1 MPGDEGTWTPRP
13 DPTLLTTEQMERG
26 DKAERDYV
34 DGLFAVLNERLRG
47 IDTAT
52 IVLNEIVTRVPTEV
66 QKEVLHLR
74 ELVEEKFD
82 SVGTQ
87 FKERDTRSERES
99 RDNEIRVNAAFAA
112 ADKAADERNKSNG
125 LAIDK
130 AQATTAEAISKLA
143 ELFRTSISAQGDKI
157 DDLKDRLSEL
167 SDRVGRIES
176 TKAGATEQARKA
188 EVTFGQLLG
197 AVGTVLAV
205 ASFVIYLVAT
215 SGGPS

>member
-1 MPGDEGTWTPRP
+1 MPDDAAEWTPRP
-13 DPTLLTTEQMERG
+13 DPTMLTTEQIVRG

-34 DGLFAVLNERLRG
+34 DGRIAVIEERLRG

-52 IVLNEIVTRVPTEV
+52 IVLNNIVTKVPTEV
-66 QKEVLHLR
+66 QKEVTHLR
-74 ELVEEKFD
+74 ELMDEKFS

-87 FKERDTRSERES
+87 FDERDTRTERES

-130 AQATTAEAISKLA
+130 AQASTSEALSKLTD
-143 ELFRTSISAQGDKI
+143 LFRASIQGQSDKT
-157 DDLKDRLSEL
+157 DDLKDRISEL

-176 TKAGATEQARKA
+176 VKVGATEQAHKS
-188 EVTFGQLLG
+188 EVSIGQLLG
-197 AVGTVLAV
+197 VVGTVLAV
-205 ASFVIYLVAT
+205 ASFIVYIIIT
-215 SGGPS
+215 SGGPN